1 MNSPEEIIAELGY
14 YCASVHGCSMYPLLV
29 DHRDSV
35 FIQKKEQY
43 RKYDVVLFRRKSGQL
58 VLHRIR
64 HIKKGK
70 YICSGDNDRVF
81 EIVEP
86 DMIIGCMTEFSRNGK
101 TYKTNGFLYWLYSRI
116 WSFSMPTKMFLQF
129 VLKYIVMFKTIL
141 KNKFS
146 QV

>member
-14 YCASVHGCSMYPLLV
+14 YSASVHGSSMYPLLI

-35 FIQKKEQY
+35 FIKKKPRY
-43 RKYDVVLFRRKSGQL
+43 DKYDVILFRRTDGQL
-58 VLHRIR
+58 VLHRL
-64 HIKKGK
+64 IKIKNGS

-81 EIVEP
+81 ERVDP
-86 DMIIGCMTEFSRNGK
+86 RSVIGYMAEFSRKGSVK
-101 TYKTNGFLYWLYSRI
+101 RADSFLYRAYGRI
-116 WSFSMPTKMFLQF
+116 WGFSMPTKCFLQL
-129 VLKYIVMFKTIL
+129 VCKGIVFC